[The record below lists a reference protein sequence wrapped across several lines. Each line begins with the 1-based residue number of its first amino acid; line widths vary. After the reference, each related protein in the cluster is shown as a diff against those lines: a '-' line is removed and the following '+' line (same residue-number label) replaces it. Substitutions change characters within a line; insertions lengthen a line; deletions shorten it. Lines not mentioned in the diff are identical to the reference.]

1 MARENEGRVVV
12 DDPRAAKVGGNLDG
26 EVVPK
31 AMGKEEV
38 EGRALGA
45 DGRVVAVK
53 RSPRAHAFVSLRV
66 EITDQQL
73 LDRGQSLADR
83 EVIQGNEDV
92 RSLGL
97 GVREEAGHLVVD
109 REVVLVAAIAS

>member
-1 MARENEGRVVV
+1 MKHSRSPSQFLVSRSIDMMANEKEGRVVV
-12 DDPRAAKVGGNLDG
+12 DDPRAAKVGGDLDG
-26 EVVPK
+26 DVVPK

-66 EITDQQL
+66 EITDQ
-73 LDRGQSLADR
+73 
-83 EVIQGNEDV
+83 
-92 RSLGL
+92 
-97 GVREEAGHLVVD
+97 
-109 REVVLVAAIAS
+109 

>member
-1 MARENEGRVVV
+1 MANENEGRVVV

-73 LDRGQSLADR
+73 LGRGRSLAAPER
-83 EVIQGNEDV
+83 APACVCFIIKLILRLAQKT
-92 RSLGL
+92 L
-97 GVREEAGHLVVD
+97 
-109 REVVLVAAIAS
+109 